1 MRDFGIAIADDVT
14 PEQGEKI
21 RIIKE
26 HYDVLVIC
34 KEDLETMIRKL
45 EQEYQEQVKLIQIV
59 PRFSVL

>member
-1 MRDFGIAIADDVT
+1 MRDLGIAIADDVT

-26 HYDVLVIC
+26 HYDVLAIC

-45 EQEYQEQVKLIQIV
+45 SQEYQEQVKMIQIV
-59 PRFSVL
+59 PRFRAL